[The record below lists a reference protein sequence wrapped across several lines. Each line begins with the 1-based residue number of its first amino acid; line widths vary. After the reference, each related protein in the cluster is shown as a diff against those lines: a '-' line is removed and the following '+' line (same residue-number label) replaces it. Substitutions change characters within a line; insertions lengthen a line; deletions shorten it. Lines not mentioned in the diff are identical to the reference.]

1 LFYAALSVTL
11 KEKQRLRVLKKRVL
25 GRVFGP
31 ERVEVKG
38 EWRRQHNEE
47 HHDLYYAQK

>member
-1 LFYAALSVTL
+1 LYAALPVTL
-11 KEKQRLRVLKKRVL
+11 WQEHRLWVLKKRVL

-31 ERVEVKG
+31 ERDEVTG
-38 EWRRQHNEE
+38 ECRRLHNVE